1 VTRTRITQ
9 ALILAGLV
17 GGSSCGPRSSE
28 DYPPPTD
35 RAVFV
40 HLVDESARCTPHMG
54 QVPVHVFVG
63 DSVVWDIENDCAG
76 AQAVE
81 FVDFKDKRSGEA
93 KDPFTDGGKKESVD
107 PKNPDKPDANRKQLR
122 AMLKTDESIIGSYK
136 YTVRVAGGGE
146 LDPELEVDGKRR
158 R

>member
-1 VTRTRITQ
+1 
-9 ALILAGLV
+9 
-17 GGSSCGPRSSE
+17 
-28 DYPPPTD
+28 
-35 RAVFV
+35 
-40 HLVDESARCTPHMG
+40 MG

-93 KDPFTDGGKKESVD
+93 KDPFTDGGKRESVD